1 MQPSVFPKELPVNK
15 TGEKKTLVQHTATAW
30 NQPFI
35 FVFFP
40 SFARRFLSLTSSRLM
55 ASVFFTLSSSLL
67 LFSSQSNLPEL
78 LYFPVLWVKC
88 KLHSLFSASSVPLL
102 KMANVIF
109 ELNIAVSIFVVATSA
124 LIWKMASSFSR
135 ASFWLSDSIN
145 WNEPGLDIVS
155 GHLDRSK
162 ANIMSFTGQRAA
174 CRSEQRPVAFNSILW
189 RQTSVDQQ
197 FDQP

>member
-15 TGEKKTLVQHTATAW
+15 TGEKKTVVQHSATAW

-40 SFARRFLSLTSSRLM
+40 SFARRSLSLTSSRLM
-55 ASVFFTLSSSLL
+55 ASVFFILSSSLL
-67 LFSSQSNLPEL
+67 FSFQWNLPDL
-78 LYFPVLWVKC
+78 LYYPGLRVKWN
-88 KLHSLFSASSVPLL
+88 LHSLFSASSVSLP
-102 KMANVIF
+102 KMTNVIF
-109 ELNIAVSIFVVATSA
+109 EINIAISIFVVATSA

-174 CRSEQRPVAFNSILW
+174 RRSELRSVPFNSCGDNL
-189 RQTSVDQQ
+189 V
-197 FDQP
+197 